1 MGCFYFSCRS
11 WYEGMRRKEK
21 PVPHLSK
28 TSKYKTNQSKDD
40 SRKYRFF
47 LYLNLSFDPPPPV
60 QSRRK
65 KSDPCL
71 VVVKTLFGTILL
83 RAMHFFFSFS
93 LLNETQIQSH
103 QAGSP
108 PPPLTIRAFIFI
120 ARSLE
125 IFLPSSTR
133 IEWRLPTLQG
143 ALSGWLL

>member
-1 MGCFYFSCRS
+1 MLLFFMSFLVRGNATKRETCDTLVKNIEIQNKSIKGRFKKIPFFSLLELVFR
-11 WYEGMRRKEK
+11 
-21 PVPHLSK
+21 
-28 TSKYKTNQSKDD
+28 
-40 SRKYRFF
+40 
-47 LYLNLSFDPPPPV
+47 PPPPV

-143 ALSGWLL
+143 ALSGLFL